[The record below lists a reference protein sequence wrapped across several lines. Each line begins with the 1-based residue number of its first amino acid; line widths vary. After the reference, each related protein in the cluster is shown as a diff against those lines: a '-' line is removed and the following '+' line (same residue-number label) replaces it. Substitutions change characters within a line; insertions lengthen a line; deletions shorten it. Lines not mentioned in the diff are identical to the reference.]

1 MVAITTLTAYSPS
14 LHTGGSAAQHSAP
27 PRADKGERSDAPATI
42 VTLSDQAQMLVAE
55 AKAAQA
61 VGDIFA
67 IANGMAQS
75 QDAAGAQGAKPQVIV
90 AHDVQTNEGLYILWS
105 STR

>member
-14 LHTGGSAAQHSAP
+14 LHTGGSATHQSAP
-27 PRADKGERSDAPATI
+27 SSTDKGKSDAPATV

-67 IANGMAQS
+67 IANSVTQTR
-75 QDAAGAQGAKPQVIV
+75 DVAGAQSAKPQVIV
-90 AHDVQTNEGLYILWS
+90 AHDIQTNEGLYIVWS
-105 STR
+105 SAR